1 MSQRENSASTA
12 GAAAYALCWSNL
24 EGFVGWLGW
33 LGWLVGDF
41 FCVFFWCFSVLQV
54 LTTLN
59 QASDWHEAK
68 LYLIKMRYSYGSFH
82 LLTVCSVDSFISL
95 HSEFSDCSLPL
106 TGALLPNVPCVSA
119 SVIMV
124 SLQASEEQGP
134 WHQVL
139 ALQREIETVHAASPP
154 VLAGASRNSFWN
166 LARPR
171 ESINGQIPLHR

>member
-1 MSQRENSASTA
+1 MSQRENFASTA

-24 EGFVGWLGW
+24 EGFVGW

-68 LYLIKMRYSYGSFH
+68 LYLIKMKYSYGSFH
-82 LLTVCSVDSFISL
+82 PLTVCSVDSFISL
-95 HSEFSDCSLPL
+95 HSEFSDCKLPL